1 MVVTDSQVNV
11 LARVESG
18 CTPTAVSTFTQGEF
32 WQAYPDRT
40 SNLSAAILPS
50 DIHIPGIYAVAKKDS
65 GVDIAVFGDTGCS
78 GVRFKNLP
86 TGSSSAG
93 AADLGCL
100 AAVTSP
106 TALALAVSGGE
117 LWLWANNDLYTS
129 ADNAATWKKVERS

>member
-1 MVVTDSQVNV
+1 MVTDSQVNL
-11 LARVESG
+11 LARVEPS

-40 SNLSAAILPS
+40 SNLSAATLPS
-50 DIHIPGIYAVAKKDS
+50 SIQIPGIYAIAQKDS

-78 GVRFKNLP
+78 GVKFKYLP
-86 TGSSSAG
+86 TALSAAG

-100 AAVTSP
+100 ADVTSP
-106 TALALAVSGGE
+106 TALALAVSGNE

-129 ADNAATWKKVERS
+129 ADNAATWKKV